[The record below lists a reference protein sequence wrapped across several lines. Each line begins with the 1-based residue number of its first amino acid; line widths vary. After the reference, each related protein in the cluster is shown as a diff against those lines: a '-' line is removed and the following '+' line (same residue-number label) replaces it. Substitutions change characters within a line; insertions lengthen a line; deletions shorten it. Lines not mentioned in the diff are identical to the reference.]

1 MNADQTM
8 ALYETR
14 RKIAALNGNE
24 VAEQH
29 WTERII
35 RVSDQIEAARQRAQ
49 HCATFDVLKG
59 HPDHSGASHA

>member
-1 MNADQTM
+1 MNADQTL

-24 VAEQH
+24 EAEQH

-35 RVSDQIEAARQRAQ
+35 RVSDQIEAARVREE
-49 HCATFDVLKG
+49 HDRG
-59 HPDHSGASHA
+59 